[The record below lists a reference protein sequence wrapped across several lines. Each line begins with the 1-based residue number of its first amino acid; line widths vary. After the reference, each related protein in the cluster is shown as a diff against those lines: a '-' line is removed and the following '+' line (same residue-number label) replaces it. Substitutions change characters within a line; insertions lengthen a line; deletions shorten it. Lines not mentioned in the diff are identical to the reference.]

1 MSKLTVYC
9 VTCGKNLPED
19 CGCKTPANLS
29 LNLYRRLHNIHK
41 NMNPDLPLTKE
52 LGNVCDELLD
62 LTAILVGEEDRH

>member
-62 LTAILVGEEDRH
+62 LTAILVGEEDSH